1 MPRYRRTLMQPSRNE
16 LRLKN
21 GGKIA
26 ISTICSLLSD
36 MTTHGNRLAREIGC
50 PYEEQGIPDEERSQ

>member
-1 MPRYRRTLMQPSRNE
+1 MQPSRNE